1 MLQVR
6 TAQEELFKRHVMLE
20 LSLVKDDPERQRD
33 DDFHG
38 SNYCDHLPKVFSKS
52 ERHVKDIT
60 ADIGQLGVKL
70 DKINA
75 KVPDATQEMQRKAAK
90 ERELADAAAAAQRSA
105 ARATAAAAAAQ
116 SSRRRRGSSGGNAA
130 SVGVSTSNGGKK
142 R

>member
-1 MLQVR
+1 MSSPQVR

-52 ERHVKDIT
+52 ERHVKEIT
-60 ADIGQLGVKL
+60 TDIGHLGAKL

-105 ARATAAAAAAQ
+105 ARAAAQ
-116 SSRRRRGSSGGNAA
+116 GSRRRRSASGGSAA
-130 SVGVSTSNGGKK
+130 GVGVGASNGARK